1 MKTIKTFTVSAAAA
15 LLVSPALAQEQHFGG
30 EADTAYAAL
39 LWDVMVAQRLV
50 GEDSLRSLPYEGIEP
65 HGFMLETFYSRA
77 TVDGHEGTLV
87 VKRNYGPA
95 GVEAD
100 QVVANPDEHL
110 AAITIMF
117 RREDGYDSDN
127 GNWYWVK
134 YLPDGS
140 LDVNPAG
147 MQLAG
152 RVGKDAEAG
161 CIACHVGAGG
171 DDYLFTTDA
180 ALN

>member
-1 MKTIKTFTVSAAAA
+1 MKILRTLTGATTVA
-15 LLVSPALAQEQHFGG
+15 LFALPALAQEPHFGG
-30 EADTAYAAL
+30 DADTAYAAL
-39 LWDVMVAQRLV
+39 LWDVMVAQHLV
-50 GEDSLRSLPYEGIEP
+50 GENSLRSLPYEGIEP

-77 TVDGHEGTLV
+77 TIDGHDGTLV

-95 GVEAD
+95 GVEVD
-100 QVVANPDEHL
+100 QVVANPEDHL
-110 AAITIMF
+110 AALTIMF
-117 RREDGYDSDN
+117 RREDGYDPDN

-147 MQLAG
+147 VQLAG
-152 RVGKDAEAG
+152 RIGKNAEAG
-161 CIACHVGAGG
+161 CIACHLGAGG

-180 ALN
+180 ALD